1 MNDKTERRIAG
12 RYVPRAHG
20 DNVGCDVPMRPVRAV
35 HGGALHAPATAK
47 ADTANRADS
56 ARVLSVRPSHV
67 PTRRGPNKTD
77 KRKRQYL
84 SAVDPLR
91 VAQVNYM
98 RRKSDETLD
107 EVMAWALG
115 IVAASHWWAAEDL
128 DMAFDRIVTSVP
140 THIRQACFAL
150 PREVDPLWF
159 IARRVIRENGALDF
173 RSIGLLYGVSK
184 QRIEQIEV
192 SVKPLMKL
200 LMRDFR
206 DNEHEQGEHAL
217 SEVL

>member
-1 MNDKTERRIAG
+1 MNDSTFDRNGG
-12 RYVPRAHG
+12 R
-20 DNVGCDVPMRPVRAV
+20 DVPGTDRHDAGSDVSVRPVRAV
-35 HGGALHAPATAK
+35 HGGALHAPATEK
-47 ADTANRADS
+47 ADTANRADP
-56 ARVLSVRPSHV
+56 ARVLGVRPSHV

-77 KRKRQYL
+77 KRKRNYL
-84 SAVDPLR
+84 SATDPLR

-98 RRKSDETLD
+98 RRKSDAQLD
-107 EVMAWALG
+107 EVMSWALG

-159 IARRVIRENGALDF
+159 IARRVMRENGALDF

-184 QRIEQIEV
+184 QRIEQIVV
-192 SVKPLMKL
+192 SVEPLMKL